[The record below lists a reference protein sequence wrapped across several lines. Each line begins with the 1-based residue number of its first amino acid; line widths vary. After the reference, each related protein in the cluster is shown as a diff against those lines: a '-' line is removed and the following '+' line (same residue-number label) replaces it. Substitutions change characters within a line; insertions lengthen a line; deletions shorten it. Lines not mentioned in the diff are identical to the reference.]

1 MRIVGRIFLV
11 IVMVLSCVEGFSQ
24 RHEKRLA
31 KAISKMSENEYSF
44 TSSAGWG
51 AKSKCW
57 EAQEAI
63 KSIATDDD
71 LDSLARYCTIPAVRA
86 LAFRTLAQKQSDRC
100 YEIAISSLK
109 DTSLFCV
116 FSFDMGRIID
126 VASFYIDVING
137 RYDEGLSVL
146 SDKQMITLDSIVVF
160 TPSLKH
166 IWMVPYASR
175 VSLLQDIH
183 NRVKELFYEGHY
195 ELFPLLASYK
205 HPEDK
210 SLIISALRELLWFKG
225 GRLMEAKEYALAAV
239 KVWTDK
245 DFIPDLEI
253 IRDEE
258 LASKGFSYGETLA
271 LFEAVMAYDNDW
283 AYNFIN
289 DMFTNEMF
297 LNLKEFRKSSFSECL
312 YRSFKK
318 EEKPR
323 FKPLI
328 DKYGKKPYYL
338 DD

>member
-1 MRIVGRIFLV
+1 MKRVGRLFLV
-11 IVMVLSCVEGFSQ
+11 IAMVMFCVEGLSQ

-31 KAISKMSENEYSF
+31 KAISKMSDNNYSF

-51 AKSKCW
+51 AKSKRW

-86 LAFRTLAQKQSDRC
+86 LAFRTLAQKQSDIC

-109 DTSLFCV
+109 DTSIFCV

-126 VASFYIDVING
+126 VASFYLDVING
-137 RYDEGLSVL
+137 RYDEGLSVF

-160 TPSLKH
+160 TPGLKH

-210 SLIISALRELLWFKG
+210 SLIISALREQLWFKG
-225 GRLMEAKEYALAAV
+225 SKLLALSAI
-239 KVWTDK
+239 KVWPDK
-245 DFIPDLEI
+245 DFIPELER

-258 LASKGFSYGETLA
+258 LARKGFSYGEPLA
-271 LFEAVMAYDNDW
+271 LFEAIMAYDNDW
-283 AYNFIN
+283 AYNFID

-297 LNLKEFRKSSFSECL
+297 LNLKEFQKSAFSECL

-328 DKYGKKPYYL
+328 YKFGKKPYSL